1 MSNENQK
8 KQPVD
13 NDVIDE
19 IIKILEK
26 SILKYQL
33 PIVTQIRIKTNKPFV
48 VLISTMLSLR
58 TKDKITKESTMRL
71 LELGDSPEKLLKF
84 SQEDIEKAIYP
95 VGFYKTKAKNILKT
109 SQILKEKYNGEVP
122 KDMNGLLELP
132 GVGRKTANLVLGE
145 AFNIPS
151 ICVDTHVHRISNR
164 LGYVSTSNPKETE
177 FALREKLPQKYWIRY
192 NTLLVTLGQNICL
205 PRSPLCSK
213 CPIEKYCPKI
223 GVKKADNKNSSLS
236 II

>member
-58 TKDKITKESTMRL
+58 TKDKITKEATMRL

-84 SQEDIEKAIYP
+84 SQEEIEKAIYP
-95 VGFYKTKAKNILKT
+95 VGFYKTKARNILKT

-164 LGYVSTSNPKETE
+164 LGYVSTSNPNETE

-205 PRSPLCSK
+205 PISPLCSK

>member
-58 TKDKITKESTMRL
+58 TKDKITKEATMRL

-84 SQEDIEKAIYP
+84 SQEKIEKAIYP
-95 VGFYKTKAKNILKT
+95 VGFYKTKARNILKT

-164 LGYVSTSNPKETE
+164 LGYVSTYNPNETE

>member
-1 MSNENQK
+1 MSNENKNENKNQR

-13 NDVIDE
+13 NNVIDD

-33 PIVTQIRIKTNKPFV
+33 PIVTQIRIDTNKPFI

-58 TKDKITKESTMRL
+58 TKDKVTKEATMRL
-71 LELGDSPEKLLKF
+71 LKLGDTPEKLLKF
-84 SQEDIEKAIYP
+84 SQEEIEKAIYP

-122 KDMNGLLELP
+122 KDMNELLELP

-177 FALREKLPQKYWIRY
+177 FALREKLPKKYWIRY

-205 PRSPLCSK
+205 PISPLCSK
-213 CPIEKYCPKI
+213 CPIKDYCPRI
-223 GVKKADNKNSSLS
+223 GVKKSR
-236 II
+236 